1 LPDLYRSLDVAT
13 VQRAARQY
21 LNVNNYVEV
30 TLFPEKKGQ

>member
-1 LPDLYRSLDVAT
+1 

-30 TLFPEKKGQ
+30 RLFPEKRDLN